1 MKTSHCLRAP
11 LTLLTAVF
19 STLVI
24 QAAEPNPDAPRDP
37 RPVDNLRIERRP
49 GPPGERMMGAQP
61 RGGGLP
67 IESVLNEEQR
77 AEFRDEMQAHREEF
91 RELEQKAARLRRE
104 YDEALFAEKLDEKL
118 VREKSAALAEVD
130 AERALIRA
138 RAFAKVRP
146 SLSEEQ
152 LERLRNL
159 RADMQ
164 RDMRPQPGGFRGPRD
179 GEGQFDNR
187 PDRPRRPRPPGDDDG
202 GVGLPPPAPPQPPP
216 APAPK

>member
-1 MKTSHCLRAP
+1 MKTSHCLRAF
-11 LTLLTAVF
+11 LTLLTAAFGV
-19 STLVI
+19 LVI
-24 QAAEPNPDAPRDP
+24 QAAEPNPDAPRGP
-37 RPVDNLRIERRP
+37 RPVDNLRVERRP
-49 GPPGERMMGAQP
+49 GPPGERMAGVQP
-61 RGGGLP
+61 RGGALP
-67 IESVLNEEQR
+67 IESVLDEEQR

-91 RELEQKAARLRRE
+91 RELELKGARLRRE

-118 VREKSAALAEVD
+118 VREKSATLAEVD

-164 RDMRPQPGGFRGPRD
+164 RDIRGPRD
-179 GEGQFDNR
+179 GERQIPTR
-187 PDRPRRPRPPGDDDG
+187 TDRPRRPSPPGDDDS
-202 GVGLPPPAPPQPPP
+202 GVVLPPPAPPQPPP

>member
-1 MKTSHCLRAP
+1 MKTSDRLCAP

-19 STLVI
+19 SAVLL
-24 QAAEPNPDAPRDP
+24 QAAEPNPDAPRGP
-37 RPVDNLRIERRP
+37 RPVDNLRVERRP
-49 GPPGERMMGAQP
+49 GAPGERMAGVQP

-67 IESVLNEEQR
+67 VEIVLNEEQR
-77 AEFRDEMQAHREEF
+77 AEFREEMQAHREDF
-91 RELEQKAARLRRE
+91 RELEQRAARLRRE
-104 YDEALFAEKLDEKL
+104 YDEALFAEELDEKL
-118 VREKSAALAEVD
+118 VREKSSALAEID

-159 RADMQ
+159 RADLQ
-164 RDMRPQPGGFRGPRD
+164 REMRPPPGGFRGPRD

-187 PDRPRRPRPPGDDDG
+187 PDRPRRPRPPGDDDS

>member
-1 MKTSHCLRAP
+1 MKPCLRSC
-11 LTLLTAVF
+11 LVLLAAAFSVVAVR
-19 STLVI
+19 
-24 QAAEPNPDAPRDP
+24 AAEQNPDPPRGP
-37 RPVDNLRIERRP
+37 RPVDNLRVERRA
-49 GPPGERMMGAQP
+49 GPPGERVAGGQL
-61 RGGGLP
+61 RGGGPP

-77 AEFRDEMQAHREEF
+77 AEFREGMQAHREEF
-91 RELEQKAARLRRE
+91 RELELKAARLRRE

-130 AERALIRA
+130 ADRALIRA

-159 RADMQ
+159 RADMP
-164 RDMRPQPGGFRGPRD
+164 RDFRPQPGGFRGPR
-179 GEGQFDNR
+179 GEGDGQFDNR
-187 PDRPRRPRPPGDDDG
+187 PDRPRRPRPPGDDES
-202 GVGLPPPAPPQPPP
+202 GVGLPPPAAPQPPP